1 MHLKK
6 IVLAWSSYHT
16 KFVSFL
22 SELYDK
28 VCKTLYLVHI
38 SYMYLLLLVKIL
50 LPALQKQ
57 SSNQKVYVRKRT
69 SS

>member
-38 SYMYLLLLVKIL
+38 SYLFLLVKIL
-50 LPALQKQ
+50 LPALQNQ
-57 SSNQKVYVRKRT
+57 SSNHKVYVRKRT